1 MTEKE
6 LILLLTK
13 TIKDKTLHRE
23 VHVVPYLLPIIKQY
37 ADEEVVD
44 IVARALRKK
53 NEKN

>member
-6 LILLLTK
+6 LIKLLTE
-13 TIKDKTLHRE
+13 TIRNKTLHQE
-23 VHVVPYLLPIIKQY
+23 IHVVQHLLPIIKQY